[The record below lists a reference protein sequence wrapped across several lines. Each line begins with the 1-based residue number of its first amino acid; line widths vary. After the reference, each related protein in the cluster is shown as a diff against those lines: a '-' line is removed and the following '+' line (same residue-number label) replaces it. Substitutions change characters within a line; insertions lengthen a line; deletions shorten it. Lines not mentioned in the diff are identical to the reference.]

1 MVIEQTV
8 EIPENRWLHVEV
20 PSEIPVGVT
29 AKVAITVPEAV
40 SPLFFGHRL
49 SPREAV
55 EKCWGIA
62 QDSGLSSDKF
72 LEMKRKEKILEAEKN
87 QRLFHKT
94 GDKD

>member
-8 EIPENRWLHVEV
+8 KIPENHWLRVEI
-20 PSEIPVGVT
+20 PSEIPVGIT

-40 SPLFFGHRL
+40 SQLFSSHRL

-62 QDSGLSSDKF
+62 QDSGLTSDKF
-72 LEMKRKEKILEAEKN
+72 IEMKRKEKILEEDKN
-87 QRLFHKT
+87 RRLFHKT
-94 GDKD
+94 GGKD